1 MIDRRLF
8 LQQSGLAGLTA
19 TIAAPRVAFADAPIE
34 NRLIVIVLRGGLD
47 GIHALAPHA
56 DPDYRRLR
64 PALALAAPGTGG
76 GVLDLDG
83 VFGLHRALAPLQQ
96 LYTANELL
104 PIPAVATRYRRR
116 SHFDGQNV
124 LESGSGKP
132 FGARDGWLNRA
143 ISGLNAGDL
152 RLGLGLGPAVPLIL
166 QGKARIQ
173 TWAESTLPEVDEDF
187 LARLAFTY
195 ETDPLFG
202 QALADARNTP
212 NAPNSQKSMPDEVQ
226 KRKPRTPRNKEFEK
240 AATAAAALL
249 ASSAGPR
256 IAVMESQGW
265 DTHFAQDRRL
275 TALLGQLAHGVIS
288 LRDGLGN
295 AWKKTAVIVVSEFG
309 RTAAENGTRG
319 TDHGTGGLALLAG
332 GAVKGGRIGGKWPG
346 LSPAGLY
353 QNRDLRPTTGLES
366 IFKAALIDHM
376 GLSQAFVE
384 DTVFP
389 DSRGVQPLSSTFR
402 RP

>member
-8 LQQSGLAGLTA
+8 LQQSGIAGLTA
-19 TIAAPRVAFADAPIE
+19 AVATPGVAFAAAPTE

-47 GIHALAPHA
+47 GLHALVPHA

-64 PALALAAPGTGG
+64 PTLTLPAPGTEGG
-76 GVLDLDG
+76 ILDLDG
-83 VFGLHRALAPLQQ
+83 AFGLHPALSPLQQ
-96 LYTANELL
+96 LYAAGEFL
-104 PIPAVATRYRRR
+104 PIPAVATNYRRR

-124 LESGSGKP
+124 LENGSGKP

-143 ISGLNAGDL
+143 ITGLNGGER

-173 TWAESTLPEVDEDF
+173 TWAQSTLPEVDEDF

-195 ETDPLFG
+195 EADPIFG
-202 QALADARNTP
+202 QALADARN
-212 NAPNSQKSMPDEVQ
+212 APDAMSDSMQ
-226 KRKPRTPRNKEFEK
+226 KRKSRTPRNKEFEK
-240 AATAAAALL
+240 AASAAATLL
-249 ASSAGPR
+249 ASSGGPR

-275 TALLGQLAHGVIS
+275 TSLLGQLARGIIT
-288 LRDGLGN
+288 LRDGLGD
-295 AWKKTAVIVVSEFG
+295 AWQRTTVVVVSEFG

-332 GAVKGGRIGGKWPG
+332 GGVKGGKVGGRWPG

-353 QNRDLRPTTGLES
+353 QNRDLHPTTSLES
-366 IFKAALIDHM
+366 IFKAALIDHLR
-376 GLSQAFVE
+376 LSPSYVE

-389 DSRGVQPLSSTFR
+389 DSRDIPPLSGAFR
-402 RP
+402 RA